1 MKRGLPV
8 LAILLELGSVIS
20 SAQTKQAQKY
30 SDPYERYL
38 NGVGSSHREPSLRRF
53 ASACGVDVASVKAKY
68 AVTAG
73 NDWRQV
79 KNLRHGL
86 KSLESDFYAT
96 IEVWKSGSN
105 VLVEM
110 WPNSDDVGSE
120 VRILYCFA
128 SDELR
133 LAETI
138 QWNVPVMQNPEIRP
152 WGYSRHWRRD
162 AQGSWKQADAA
173 FVDEHE
179 QIIPKPKLDADDEE
193 SLRWSPSFKPL
204 SNLKLPKSMLQ

>member
-1 MKRGLPV
+1 MRRCFPV

-20 SAQTKQAQKY
+20 SAQAKQGQKY

-38 NGVGSSHREPSLRRF
+38 NGIETSHREPSLRRF
-53 ASACGVDVASVKAKY
+53 ASVCGIDVTRVKAKY
-68 AVTAG
+68 AVTVG
-73 NDWRQV
+73 NDWQHV

-86 KSLESDFYAT
+86 KSLESDFYTT

-120 VRILYCFA
+120 VRILNCFVVG
-128 SDELR
+128 ELQ

-138 QWNVPVMQNPEIRP
+138 QWNVPAMQNPEIKP

-162 AQGSWKQADAA
+162 ARGGWKQADTA

-179 QIIPKPKLDADDEE
+179 QVIPKPKLDADDEE

-204 SNLKLPKSMLQ
+204 SNLKLPQSMLQ